1 MKTITKFLFIVTFV
15 AISTAKAQEV
25 LVVDPGIG
33 TLNAAINTHGG
44 DKIYHL
50 QAGEFYQIDAIIE
63 NNGFHLQIIGQ
74 EPVGDGAPA
83 QIQTNALGGVP
94 FNHMFN
100 ALDDITLKNLYII
113 NADFS
118 GNIANRMLVVNKEGG
133 KAVVDHCILYPAGI
147 TQIIDV
153 AAASVSVH
161 YTNNLSLNHGH
172 QLNPNDGHFFAS
184 GGAPEGSGMEAL
196 IVENNTFVCSGMSMY
211 GGGFT
216 RTHDKL
222 IKFNHNTW
230 VMQKSQFDWQAFE
243 DTWIFTSNL
252 IFDGQTQPWAAN
264 WQPMPGANIDL
275 PKPTIIYAEMLPG
288 ETLPSSRQQYGQY
301 NLHYRNPGF
310 YSLVDE
316 LNEYAVAEGLPVLNL
331 QPFLWDSSYDENH
344 PDPNMRCRETVLF
357 ADDVNFPNWKY
368 GNEFTDIDP
377 QFEDAKIYAHSNN
390 FVNWTRP
397 ASQIHALGVAP
408 EELDP
413 ATEWAQWH
421 WYPDNGD
428 KPWDKLVWPV
438 FNGVYTNAEMLEASL
453 EGLPLGD
460 LNWFP
465 ADKAVWESKKSEVEA
480 HVADGNTERILIG
493 SLGVD
498 DNELNLSGIKVS
510 PNPAKDRINISAI
523 RTIKGISVYNLLGK
537 EVFRAS
543 VNGLNYSADISDLKR
558 GIYIVKLSTDNSLK
572 TFKIIKQ

>member
-100 ALDDITLKNLYII
+100 ALDDITLQNLYII

-275 PKPTIIYAEMLPG
+275 PKPTIIYAEMLPD
-288 ETLPSSRQQYGQY
+288 EALPSSRQQYGQY

-316 LNEYAVAEGLPVLNL
+316 LNVYAVAEGLPVLNL
-331 QPFLWDSSYDENH
+331 QPFLWDSSYDENN

-397 ASQIHALGVAP
+397 ASKIHALGVAP
-408 EELDP
+408 EDLDP

-480 HVADGNTERILIG
+480 HVADGNTERILIA
-493 SLGVD
+493 LGVD